1 MIFSSP
7 CHRLGGPQVATC
19 YRSALLAFLLGS
31 NTFGY
36 QPLGRLTSSNFL
48 RTMSYYAG
56 PSGHPTGARLFRHKL
71 TPQEEEII
79 RVSFESFSEE
89 SLDAKGEPI
98 KDAKGEVIRV
108 ITIDSLQQAFRQ
120 IDASGDIH
128 DVQLM
133 IDDIDAN
140 NDGRIDYDEW
150 KGIMTRKLLGEDSM
164 GSAPHTFEVLDDNK
178 DDYIPAVELRSILM
192 KEGLAPLSEQEV
204 DELLLFADPDQD
216 GLVNYKEF
224 LRWLSNPY
232 WHHQYKD

>member
-1 MIFSSP
+1 
-7 CHRLGGPQVATC
+7 
-19 YRSALLAFLLGS
+19 
-31 NTFGY
+31 
-36 QPLGRLTSSNFL
+36 
-48 RTMSYYAG
+48 MSYYAG
-56 PSGHPTGARLFRHKL
+56 PAGHPTGTRLFRHKL

-79 RVSFESFSEE
+79 KVSFESFSEE
-89 SLDAKGEPI
+89 SLDDKGET
-98 KDAKGEVIRV
+98 IRV
-108 ITIDSLQQAFRQ
+108 ITIDSLRQAFLQ

-164 GSAPHTFEVLDDNK
+164 SSAPHTFEVLDDNK
-178 DDYIPAVELRSILM
+178 DDYIPAVELRSLLM
-192 KEGLAPLSEQEV
+192 KEGQAPLSEQEV